1 MKRIVTFLGLASAAY
16 IHGAAIE
23 QVVVRQQ
30 WPWSTDVKVEYKIS
44 GVTKP
49 VDLKVTAYNGD
60 VLLDQSNLDASITGR
75 RLGIEED
82 GVGEFTI
89 DPVKAFGTDK
99 AAIANFK
106 VKLDVV
112 DTSESMSK
120 VLYKIIDLTSGEIDD
135 VTTADLLSGGYGAV
149 ETGGQTITPA
159 GDIDETKV
167 YWTGVTNE
175 DVYATTSIVLR
186 RVPSGGKTYKMGA
199 APGEIGNGSGYTY
212 ANWSNRGKETQ
223 HEVSFQKDFFIGVYE
238 ITQKQYNLLTSKWPS
253 NFKNTA
259 YRNTRPVEKVSWD
272 MATGTFL
279 PALNTLTKKTFIL
292 PTEAQW
298 EYAYRAGT
306 TTGLY
311 SGKDVLWDYRDHKKG
326 LDTNVDPL
334 GRYVANAGGTSPE
347 NTADT
352 TQGTAK
358 VGSYQCNN
366 WGIYDM
372 LGNVRE
378 WCSDYF
384 QEDLGSEA
392 QTDPQGPET
401 GTLRVVRNSSW
412 AFAQNANGSCRAA
425 FRAANGP
432 TFTGSNTGFRIALMA
447 E

>member
-23 QVVVRQQ
+23 QVIVRQQ

-49 VDLKVTAYNGD
+49 VDLKVTAYNGN

-75 RLGIEED
+75 RLGIKED

-120 VLYKIIDLTSGEIDD
+120 VLYKIIDLTSGEIED
-135 VTTADLLSGGYGAV
+135 VTTADLISGEYGAV

-159 GDIDETKV
+159 GEIDETKV
-167 YWTGVTNE
+167 YWTGVTNK

-199 APGEIGNGSGYTY
+199 VSGEQGSGYAY
-212 ANWSNRGKETQ
+212 KNWDNRGKETQ
-223 HEVSFQKDFFIGVYE
+223 HDVSFQKDFFIGVYE
-238 ITQKQYNLLTSKWPS
+238 ITQKQYNLLTSTWPS
-253 NFKNTA
+253 NFKNAA
-259 YRNTRPVEKVSWD
+259 YRDTRPVEKVSWD
-272 MATGTFL
+272 TVTGTFL

-311 SGKDVLWDYRDHKKG
+311 NGKQVLWAYRNNEDV
-326 LDTNVDPL
+326 DPNVDPL
-334 GRYVANAGGTSPE
+334 GRYYKNAGTANPDVNVDTSR
-347 NTADT
+347 
-352 TQGTAK
+352 GTAK

-392 QTDPQGPET
+392 QVDPQGPET
-401 GTLRVVRNSSW
+401 GTLRVIRNASW
-412 AFAQNANGSCRAA
+412 GYASNANGSCRAA
-425 FRAANGP
+425 FRAANAS
-432 TFTGSNTGFRIALMA
+432 TYSYSTIGFRIALMA

>member
-23 QVVVRQQ
+23 QVIVRQQ

-149 ETGGQTITPA
+149 ETGGQAITPA
-159 GDIDETKV
+159 GEIDETKV

-199 APGEIGNGSGYTY
+199 VSGEIGNGSGYGYTS
-212 ANWSNRGKETQ
+212 WSNRGKETQ
-223 HEVSFQKDFFIGVYE
+223 HDVSFQKDFFIGVYE

-253 NFKNTA
+253 NF
-259 YRNTRPVEKVSWD
+259 RNATCRDTRPVEKVSWD
-272 MATGTFL
+272 AVTGTFL

-306 TTGLY
+306 TAGLY
-311 SGKDVLWDYRDHKKG
+311 NGKDVGWDYRNGG
-326 LDTNVDPL
+326 LDPNVAPL
-334 GRYVANAGGTSPE
+334 GRYFNNAGKSNPEVDVDTS
-347 NTADT
+347 
-352 TQGTAK
+352 QGGTAK

-392 QTDPQGPET
+392 QVDPQGPET
-401 GTLRVVRNSSW
+401 GTLRVIRNGSW
-412 AFAQNANGSCRAA
+412 AYANNANGSCRAA
-425 FRAANGP
+425 FRAADAS
-432 TFTGSNTGFRIALMA
+432 TYSAYHVGFRIALMA